1 MMNIIAKK
9 INCFLFG
16 ILLLLL
22 VVPVVAQV
30 NHAPANSQLK
40 SFNNALTQV
49 NMAFTFPEGFKE
61 IKAPNTDDLPFHY
74 GMELPG
80 QEFEI
85 WLRVNTQKED
95 EKFLADKN
103 VRNTG
108 PDSLYL
114 SLAHDQITSF
124 TTDNT
129 YLKRKLPDYILDR
142 YNADAG
148 STFLLNV
155 DDSPITKHYKYAL
168 LIVLQKNRVGTVL
181 AICFTNEKGPEFFK
195 NMNLAS
201 SCLKFKD

>member
-30 NHAPANSQLK
+30 NRASANSQLK
-40 SFNNALTQV
+40 NFNNALTQV

-61 IKAPNTDDLPFHY
+61 IKAPSTDDFPFNY

-80 QEFEI
+80 QGFEI
-85 WLRVNTQKED
+85 WLRVNTQKEG

-103 VRNTG
+103 VRNIST
-108 PDSLYL
+108 DSLYL
-114 SLAHDQITSF
+114 SLAHDQIASF

-129 YLKRKLPDYILDR
+129 YLKRRLPDYILGR

-148 STFLLNV
+148 STFLLSLN
-155 DDSPITKHYKYAL
+155 DSPITKHYKYAL

-181 AICFTNEKGPEFFK
+181 TICFTNEKGPEFFK